1 MKIERIQ
8 QYFNQME
15 MYKLNR
21 EHDILLMEKRAVVNR
36 LEDIEQTRLRRN
48 RELKLDG
55 QNVDKLA

>member
-1 MKIERIQ
+1 
-8 QYFNQME
+8 
-15 MYKLNR
+15 LNR
-21 EHDILLMEKRAVVNR
+21 EHDILVMEKRAVVNR